1 MSTATTTAHPME
13 DGALRWFRRLV
24 WAGIVGNI
32 VLGIV
37 SIAYT
42 AQVLELAKV
51 DPATPLVWPRLSAM
65 LIMLLAGFY
74 IPAAIDPCA
83 HRFNAVFA
91 VVCRFAG
98 TIFMTVVGGHYIIFG
113 LFDFIFG
120 APQAIFLYLAWHRM
134 KAGAEGRASGARI
147 VALLAGLV
155 AAGAFAWGAFH
166 WLMQP
171 ILPAFASD
179 EEYFK
184 YGSIGNDGAGGIPYP
199 IWVALPDV
207 CAHHLPRPQG
217 YAALGVA
224 AIPPSTRRSAFRGR
238 RSASSAW
245 RSTAPSAIPCARE
258 WPPMP
263 SRSSTWAAPPI
274 PSMSRVTCV
283 SSRAARQTIASTPMT

>member
-1 MSTATTTAHPME
+1 MSTATTTATE
-13 DGALRWFRRLV
+13 DRALRWFRRLV

-32 VLGIV
+32 VLG
-37 SIAYT
+37 
-42 AQVLELAKV
+42 
-51 DPATPLVWPRLSAM
+51 
-65 LIMLLAGFY
+65 
-74 IPAAIDPCA
+74 A
-83 HRFNAVFA
+83 HRFNAVCA
-91 VVCRFAG
+91 VVCRFAR
-98 TIFMTVVGGHYIIFG
+98 TIFMTVVGGRYIMFG

-199 IWVALPDV
+199 IWGSLPDV
-207 CAHHLPRPQG
+207 CAHHLPRPHG
-217 YAALGVA
+217 YAALG
-224 AIPPSTRRSAFRGR
+224 FLYNRGR
-238 RSASSAW
+238 NPAVD
-245 RSTAPSAIPCARE
+245 P
-258 WPPMP
+258 
-263 SRSSTWAAPPI
+263 
-274 PSMSRVTCV
+274 
-283 SSRAARQTIASTPMT
+283 